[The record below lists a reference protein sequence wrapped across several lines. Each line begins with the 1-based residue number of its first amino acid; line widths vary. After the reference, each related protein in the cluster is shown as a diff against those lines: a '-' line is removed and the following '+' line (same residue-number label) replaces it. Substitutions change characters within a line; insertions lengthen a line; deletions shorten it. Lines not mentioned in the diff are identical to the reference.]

1 MAHSFHYVLI
11 HVVFSTKE
19 RRPTLTEDIRA
30 RLFTYMGGIVREA
43 GGKALIINGVVDHVH
58 CLVSMPS
65 TVSSAEMIRMMKG
78 KSSKW
83 VHEHFPEKRSFA
95 WQRGYETFSL
105 SHSKLGEVTRY
116 ITNQE
121 EHHRKVSFQEEFLS
135 LLKKHD
141 IEFDERYI
149 WG

>member
-1 MAHSFHYVLI
+1 MAHSFHYVLM

-19 RRPTLTEDIRA
+19 RRPTLTDDIRD
-30 RLFTYMGGIVREA
+30 RLFAYMGGIVRDA
-43 GGKALIINGVVDHVH
+43 GGKALVINGVTDHVH

-65 TVSSAEMIRMMKG
+65 TVSSAEMIRMMKE

-83 VHEHFPEKRSFA
+83 VHENFSEKRTFA
-95 WQRGYETFSL
+95 WQTGYGAFSL
-105 SHSKLGEVTRY
+105 SHSKLGEVIKY

-135 LLKKHD
+135 LLKRHG

>member
-11 HVVFSTKE
+11 HVVFSTKG
-19 RRPTLTEDIRA
+19 RVPTLIEDICF
-30 RLFTYMGGIVREA
+30 RLFAYMGGIVRDV
-43 GGKALIINGVVDHVH
+43 GGKALIINGVADHVH

-65 TVSSAEMIRMMKG
+65 TVSSAEMIRMIKG

-95 WQRGYETFSL
+95 WQRGYGTFSV
-105 SHSKLGEVTRY
+105 SHSKLREVTRY

-121 EHHRKVSFQEEFLS
+121 KHHRKVSFQEEFLS